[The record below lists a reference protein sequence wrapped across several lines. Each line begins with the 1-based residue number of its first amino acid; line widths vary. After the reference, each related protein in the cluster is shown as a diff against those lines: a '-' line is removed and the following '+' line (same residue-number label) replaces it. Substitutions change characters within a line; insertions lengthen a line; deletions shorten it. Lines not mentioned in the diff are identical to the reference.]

1 MGVSLAPAS
10 IRNICRMGVVY
21 TNLSTPTRVYL
32 AAVWQ
37 QQETS
42 SVLQTFL
49 KVIREIVQPLSG
61 DL

>member
-1 MGVSLAPAS
+1 
-10 IRNICRMGVVY
+10 MGVVY